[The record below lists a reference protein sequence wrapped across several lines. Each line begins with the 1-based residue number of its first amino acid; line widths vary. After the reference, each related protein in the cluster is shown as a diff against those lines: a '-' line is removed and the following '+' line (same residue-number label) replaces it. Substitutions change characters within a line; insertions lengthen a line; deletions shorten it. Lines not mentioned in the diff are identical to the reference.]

1 MTRITSAFAFAL
13 TAASLAVLLPA
24 AASAVEEK
32 TLFETCF
39 VRSYDTAHLARHPA
53 QSVTEIQV
61 YFQEFE
67 DGLNGQVTYKV
78 RGSEPVRAFAA
89 DCSAAAKASDVL
101 TCAVC
106 KGDSCET
113 TGDRFKIRLRDRGT
127 IELLNNDTGVTA
139 TVLAGGESE
148 GTEKLAAGGEH
159 GSFLLK
165 KAALKACGR

>member
-1 MTRITSAFAFAL
+1 MKASTGDLIQAL
-13 TAASLAVLLPA
+13 SVAAVNDGTAGLDRFTKAHCLRSVSEYVPRGATAS
-24 AASAVEEK
+24 
-32 TLFETCF
+32 
-39 VRSYDTAHLARHPA
+39 
-53 QSVTEIQV
+53 
-61 YFQEFE
+61 
-67 DGLNGQVTYKV
+67 
-78 RGSEPVRAFAA
+78 
-89 DCSAAAKASDVL
+89 AAKASDVL